1 MDLLF
6 NVNDPVEISGLKEI
20 VNLKELLLLIINK
33 LISVYV
39 KGTMEVLKFDV
50 YSTN

>member
-33 LISVYV
+33 LISLW
-39 KGTMEVLKFDV
+39 EVSVCKRLCR
-50 YSTN
+50 

>member
-33 LISVYV
+33 LISLW
-39 KGTMEVLKFDV
+39 EVSVCKRHNG
-50 YSTN
+50 STEI